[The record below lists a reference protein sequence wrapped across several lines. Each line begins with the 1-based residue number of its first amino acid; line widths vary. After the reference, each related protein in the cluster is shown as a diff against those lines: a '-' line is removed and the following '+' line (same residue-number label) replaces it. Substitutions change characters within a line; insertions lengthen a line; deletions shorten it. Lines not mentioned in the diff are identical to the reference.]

1 MSTLAAVRNEVKA
14 NLGIVGTSQDSAIDG
29 YVRTVLR
36 QQRQKRYWFLRRRA
50 TLTLS
55 QGGYSVSLPSGFSV
69 PDFADLI
76 YNSTR
81 YKQKTGFALVDYD
94 NLTALIPN
102 STRDTRRPA
111 AWAIA
116 FDGTLETD
124 SLAEVAATIEMVYFA
139 QDATLPSAD
148 GDTSIWFDDGF
159 DFIRASTQTLYA
171 TFNEGDRETPASEMQ
186 AFLQRLDDKNAF
198 YLGTGQL

>member
-29 YVRTVLR
+29 YIRTVLR
-36 QQRQKRYWFLRRRA
+36 QQRQKRYWFLRRRT

-76 YNSTR
+76 YNNAR
-81 YKQKTGFALVDYD
+81 YKQNTGFALVDYD
-94 NLTALIPN
+94 NLTTIISN
-102 STRDTRRPA
+102 GTRNTRRPS

-116 FDGTLETD
+116 FDNTIETD
-124 SLAEVAATIEMVYFA
+124 SITDSAATIEFVYFC

-148 GDTSIWFDDGF
+148 GNTSVWFDDGY
-159 DFIRASTQTLYA
+159 DFVRAATQTLYA

-186 AFLQRLDDKNAF
+186 AFLQRLDDKNTF
-198 YLGTGQL
+198 YMGTGQ

>member
-29 YVRTVLR
+29 YIRTVLR
-36 QQRQKRYWFLRRRA
+36 QQRQKRYQFLRRRT

-55 QGGYSVSLPSGFSV
+55 QGGYSVALPSGFSV
-69 PDFADLI
+69 PDFANLI
-76 YNSTR
+76 YQSR
-81 YKQKTGFALVDYD
+81 KYGQETGFALTDYSVM
-94 NLTALIPN
+94 TGSIYTG
-102 STRDTRRPA
+102 TRISKQPTM
-111 AWAIA
+111 WSIA
-116 FDGTLETD
+116 FDNTIELD
-124 SLAEVAATIEMVYFA
+124 SLAQDAATIEFVYFC
-139 QDATLPSAD
+139 QDATLPTAD
-148 GDTSIWFDDGF
+148 SDTSVWFDDGF
-159 DFIRASTQTLYA
+159 DFIRAATQTLYA